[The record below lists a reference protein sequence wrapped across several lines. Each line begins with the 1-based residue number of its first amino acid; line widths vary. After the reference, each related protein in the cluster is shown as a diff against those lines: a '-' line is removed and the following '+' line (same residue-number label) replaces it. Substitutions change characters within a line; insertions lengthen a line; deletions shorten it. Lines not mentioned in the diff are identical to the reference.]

1 MIEPIVLSAF
11 MVGLLGGAHCASMCG
26 GLVSAI
32 SFRGVAIEVQE
43 ARPASRPSF
52 HLAYNAGRIGSYALA
67 GALAGTLGAVGGH
80 LLDDLLPIR
89 TLLYVLASVMLLVQ
103 GLYLAGVWRGLAVVE
118 RAGGRLWA
126 HVQPW
131 SQRFL
136 PVDSAGKALAVGAL
150 WGWLPCGMVY
160 SVLAIALA
168 TANPLTGAITM
179 LAFGLGTLPNLLAMG
194 LATARMRPL
203 FKDARFRFAAGALV
217 MVFGVIGLVRALQ
230 PAHDHG
236 SAVSLHQPG
245 AHVHASH

>member
-26 GLVSAI
+26 GIVSAI
-32 SFRGVAIEVQE
+32 SFRGIAIEVRA
-43 ARPASRPSF
+43 ARPAPRPSF

-67 GALAGTLGAVGGH
+67 GALAGAIGAVGGH

-89 TLLYVLASVMLLVQ
+89 TLLYVMASLMLLVQ
-103 GLYLAGVWRGLAVVE
+103 GLYLAGVWRGLATLE

-131 SQRFL
+131 SRRFL
-136 PVDSAGKALAVGAL
+136 PVDSVGKALAVGAL

-168 TANPLTGAITM
+168 SGDPLAGALTM
-179 LAFGLGTLPNLLAMG
+179 LAFGIGTLPNLLAMG

-203 FKDARFRFAAGALV
+203 FRDTRFRFAAGALV
-217 MVFGVIGLVRALQ
+217 MAFGVIGLVRAMQ
-230 PAHDHG
+230 PVHDHG
-236 SAVSLHQPG
+236 SPITLHESA
-245 AHVHASH
+245 AHVHAGH